1 MFRTLARS
9 IGLLAVLVP
18 LVASARTVPPGVN
31 LHNGYILVI
40 NHVQYEDGFSH
51 PGLVRVNEKLEA
63 HVGSAG
69 SVVVNRC
76 CIVAGTR
83 YVVEL
88 DYDRSAGTLAPVA
101 VTPRLC
107 NIRGIPFGYAVVVW
121 SGIIRQTRDGSGSFT
136 RYETFQLRGYQ
147 AHEECPT
154 EPA

>member
-1 MFRTLARS
+1 MLRTIARS
-9 IGLLAVLVP
+9 IAILAVLVP

-40 NHVQYEDGFSH
+40 NHVQYENGFTSA
-51 PGLVRVNEKLEA
+51 GLVRVNEKDEA

-76 CIVAGTR
+76 CILAGSH

-88 DYDRSAGTLAPVA
+88 NYAISAGAREPVS

-107 NIRGIPFGYAVVVW
+107 NIRGIPFGYA
-121 SGIIRQTRDGSGSFT
+121 QT
-136 RYETFQLRGYQ
+136 Q
-147 AHEECPT
+147 AALAINSVYHEQMLAALVRTLAVPSQT
-154 EPA
+154 VPDAFKEP

>member
-1 MFRTLARS
+1 MFRTIARS
-9 IGLLAVLVP
+9 IALLAVLVP

-51 PGLVRVNEKLEA
+51 LGLVRVNEKDEA

-76 CIVAGTR
+76 CILAGSE
-83 YVVEL
+83 YMVEL
-88 DYDRSAGTLAPVA
+88 NYVTSAGIRVPVR

-107 NIRGIPFGYAVVVW
+107 NIRGIPFGYAVVVY
-121 SGIIRQTRDGSGSFT
+121 SGIIKKTREGSGSFT
-136 RYETFQLRGYQ
+136 RFEAFHILGQQ
-147 AHEECPT
+147 AHEDCPT
-154 EPA
+154 EP